1 MENTKGEELFWLNL
15 SGYKDRGVRATSVY
29 PLFFLFCARSLNN
42 TLDYSSEGV

>member
-29 PLFFLFCARSLNN
+29 PLFFYFV
-42 TLDYSSEGV
+42 LDRYQYFGL